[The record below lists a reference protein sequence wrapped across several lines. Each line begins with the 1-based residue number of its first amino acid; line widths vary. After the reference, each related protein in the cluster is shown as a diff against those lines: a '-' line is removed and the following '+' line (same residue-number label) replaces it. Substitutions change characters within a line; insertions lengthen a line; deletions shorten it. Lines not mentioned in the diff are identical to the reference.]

1 MFSWNLKGTLKIV
14 ENPLVMGILNITP
27 DSFYAGSRLMA
38 ENNWLAAAQK
48 MIADGADILDIGGQ
62 STRPDSERISP
73 EEELNRIIPVIKKL
87 RQLNPEIILSVDTYQ
102 SVVAKHAVEA
112 GASMVN
118 DISGGE
124 MDPHMMKMVG
134 GLSVPYICMHMQG
147 QPENMQKAPFYEN
160 VVSALLDFFLLKKAQ
175 CKDAGINDVILDP
188 GFGFGKTIA
197 HNFQILHNLGVFK
210 ITGLP
215 IMVGLS
221 RKSTVYK
228 TLDITPEEALNGTTV
243 LNTIAL
249 IQGADI
255 LRVHDVKEAREA
267 ITLVGLIESVRPGAV
282 RPV

>member
-27 DSFYAGSRLMA
+27 DSFYAGSRLMP
-38 ENNWLAAAQK
+38 ENNWLSAAEK
-48 MIADGADILDIGGQ
+48 MVSEEVDILDIGGQ
-62 STRPDSERISP
+62 STRPGSERISV

-87 RQLNPEIILSVDTYQ
+87 RQHFPEIILSVDTYQ

-124 MDPHMMKMVG
+124 MDPNMLKVVG

-147 QPENMQKAPFYEN
+147 RPEDMQKAPYYDN
-160 VVSALLDFFLLKKAQ
+160 VVSDLLDFFLRKKVQ
-175 CKDAGINDVILDP
+175 CKDAGIHDLILDP

-197 HNFQILHNLGVFK
+197 HNFQILHNLSVFK
-210 ITGLP
+210 ITGMP
-215 IMVGLS
+215 IMAGLS

-228 TLDITPEEALNGTTV
+228 TLKITPEEALNGTTV

-249 IQGADI
+249 MQGADI
-255 LRVHDVKEAREA
+255 LRVHDVKEAKEA
-267 ITLVGLIESVRPGAV
+267 ITLVGAYNQ
-282 RPV
+282 